1 VLKPRDRGL
10 LNGMPIPVMLG
21 ELERLAERAGMKIH
35 YEDLNDEEVRIR
47 GGHCRLHKK
56 RLILIDPR
64 SGEMDRLKIL
74 IRALKETAL
83 DGLYILPAIRE
94 LIEGAPEG

>member
-1 VLKPRDRGL
+1 
-10 LNGMPIPVMLG
+10 MPIPVLLD
-21 ELERLAERAGMKIH
+21 ELERLAERVGMKIH
-35 YEDLNDEEVRIR
+35 YEDLVDEEVRIR
-47 GGHCRLHKK
+47 GGHCRLYKE
-56 RLILIDPR
+56 RLILIDPK
-64 SGEMDRLKIL
+64 SAEVDRLKIL